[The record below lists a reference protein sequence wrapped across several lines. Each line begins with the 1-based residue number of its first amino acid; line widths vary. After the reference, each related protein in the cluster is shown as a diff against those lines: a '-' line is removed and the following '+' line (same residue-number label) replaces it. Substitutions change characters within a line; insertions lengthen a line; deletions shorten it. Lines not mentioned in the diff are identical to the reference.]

1 MGCAAA
7 GDPGCAGE
15 GRCTPRGRAAGLAP
29 YLLSVPGVGVVT
41 AASLLGEA
49 GDLTRYEDWRQLRK
63 LAGYNL
69 KENSSGASGQIR
81 K

>member
-1 MGCAAA
+1 M
-7 GDPGCAGE
+7 
-15 GRCTPRGRAAGLAP
+15 
-29 YLLSVPGVGVVT
+29 T